1 MRALTR
7 SAIGLALALTFSTAA
22 HAVVVL
28 DTSAPF
34 VVSAELK
41 FDLLIGRF
49 LYLQIGSVGTTVD
62 TVVFDLTTLAPANF
76 TSGTASTLALGNG
89 VPVSASA
96 GGSVPVLVRSN
107 SGSVTL
113 SVSNNGGGLGL
124 SNGTNRYL
132 NYNSIL
138 VQSSNASLPAP
149 LLTNAGG
156 SAVTVNGVLYS
167 GRVVDQSTVWTFK
180 LANNVIPLP
189 GTYSGQ
195 VTYTASSP

>member
-1 MRALTR
+1 MRALNR
-7 SAIGLALALTFSTAA
+7 LAFAISLTLTASSTA

-28 DTSAPF
+28 DTAAPF

-62 TVVFDLTTLAPANF
+62 TVVFDLTTLAPSNF

-124 SNGTNRYL
+124 SNGANRYL
-132 NYNSIL
+132 SYNSIL
-138 VQSSNASLPAP
+138 VQSTNASLPAP

-156 SAVTVNGVLYS
+156 NAVTINGVLYS
-167 GRVVDQSTVWTFK
+167 GRVVDQSTVWTFQ
-180 LANNVIPLP
+180 LANNIVPLP